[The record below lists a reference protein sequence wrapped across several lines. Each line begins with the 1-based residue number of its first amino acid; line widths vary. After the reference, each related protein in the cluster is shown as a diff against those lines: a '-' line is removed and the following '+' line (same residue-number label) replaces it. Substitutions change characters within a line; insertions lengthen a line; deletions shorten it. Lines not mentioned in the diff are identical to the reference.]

1 MRRRAS
7 QRRALAAVVLLFSVG
22 LALAS
27 VAIAWIFELPVLPV
41 PGAFL
46 SASPPIV
53 QSRFDEIGVV
63 VALIYGPLSALLIVR
78 RPHPVAW
85 ILAIHAVG
93 SGIAAFGVQWG
104 LLGYVVPDLPLW
116 GFLTHAAGWGYIPG
130 TIMTTVIPLLLI
142 GRLTP
147 FRRVLVAIATACAAI
162 GFAAAFTQQAA
173 GGPPNPFAVP
183 IPEYQAQLANVYAG
197 IAIIGVSVSTVT
209 AVIIL
214 RRWLSL
220 GTEERRGLGWLVTG
234 HIFLTISYGS
244 LILPEIEGMPT
255 WIWDF
260 GMIAPVVGQVFYPA
274 AVLVIVLGPHVR
286 GIDVAVGRV
295 LLWAILVVIAVSG
308 YLILVTALA
317 SVLDWEPYALGIA
330 AALVVALGIQP
341 LRSWLQVRVD
351 RLVYSSGRAPDE
363 LARTLG
369 ERIGDLESGSDGL
382 RELADALR
390 SAFRLG
396 SVSFREVGSAAP
408 RVIVGTPAGTVIQI
422 ELRAGATLLGWI
434 DVTPRRGDRVSARV
448 IRSLEELSGVVVA
461 AVQLAAASDELEE
474 ARDEVLAV
482 RQEER
487 RIIRRELHDGIGPA
501 LAGIGFGLAGV
512 SNLVETSPDAAR
524 ELLDRLTGDLRERLT
539 SVRSLV
545 RAMDPVTGYSDF
557 VERLEGLAEDFSGAG
572 ATITVEAAGGMRLT
586 SLQRDAAYFIAAEA
600 VHNAVRHGGSRTIA
614 IDLIVQLD
622 RTVCLAITDD
632 GSGFE
637 PSVTQGVGMTSM
649 RERAQAVGAK
659 LTLESEP
666 GSGTTIIVNFG
677 GTGA

>member
-1 MRRRAS
+1 MRRRAA
-7 QRRALAAVVLLFSVG
+7 RGRVLAALVLIFSVG
-22 LALAS
+22 PALAS
-27 VAIAWIFELPVLPV
+27 VVIAWAFELPEIPV
-41 PGAFL
+41 PGVFL
-46 SASPPIV
+46 SGSPAIV

-104 LLGYVVPDLPLW
+104 LLGYVVPGLPLW
-116 GFLTHAAGWGYIPG
+116 GFFTHVAGWGYLPG
-130 TIMTTVIPLLLI
+130 TTMTTVIPLLLI

-147 FRRVLVAIATACAAI
+147 FRRVLVGLAIACSVV
-162 GFAAAFTQQAA
+162 GVAAAFTHQAE
-173 GGPPNPFAVP
+173 GGPQNPFAVP
-183 IPEYQAQLANVYAG
+183 VAAYQAQLTTVYG
-197 IAIIGVSVSTVT
+197 IIAVVGVAVSTVT
-209 AVIIL
+209 AAIIL

-220 GTEERRGLGWLVTG
+220 GPDERRGLGWLVTG
-234 HIFLTISYGS
+234 HIFLTLSYAS
-244 LILPEIEGMPT
+244 LILPEFEAVPS
-255 WIWDF
+255 WVWDF

-286 GIDVAVGRV
+286 GIDVAVNRV
-295 LLWAILVVIAVSG
+295 LLWAILAVIAVSG
-308 YLILVTALA
+308 YLILVAALA

-341 LRSWLQVRVD
+341 LRAWLQVKVD
-351 RLVYSSGRAPDE
+351 RLVYSSGRGPGE

-369 ERIGDLESGSDGL
+369 ERIGDLESGSEGL

-390 SAFRLG
+390 STFRLG
-396 SVSFREVGSAAP
+396 SVAFREVGAAEP
-408 RVIVGTPAGTVIQI
+408 RVVVGTAAGTVIQI

-448 IRSLEELSGVVVA
+448 IRSLEELSGVVA
-461 AVQLAAASDELEE
+461 AALQLAAASDELEM

-524 ELLDRLTGDLRERLT
+524 ELLDRLTGDLRERLS

-572 ATITVEAAGGMRLT
+572 AVITVEAVGGMRLT

-600 VHNAVRHGGSRTIA
+600 VHNAVRHGGSRTIS
-614 IDLIVQLD
+614 IELIVQLD
-622 RTVCLAITDD
+622 RTVCLAVSDD
-632 GSGFE
+632 GTGFVPAASE
-637 PSVTQGVGMTSM
+637 GVGMTSM
-649 RERAQAVGAK
+649 RERAQAVGAR
-659 LTLESEP
+659 LAVASEP